1 MYVEILDF
9 GALELF
15 SSYGYIFDMQHL
27 VQYFLRYCCVTLVGE
42 DWDKDVVASQMDV
55 VIGSPASNI
64 LQFGCLG
71 DLLVPEED
79 AFEASVETTPNDVG
93 ISPDPTLSNGSKV
106 QDIKCS
112 KATPYDIFQN

>member
-42 DWDKDVVASQMDV
+42 DWDKDVVASQIDV
-55 VIGSPASNI
+55 VIGSPASKI
-64 LQFGCLG
+64 LQLGCLG

-79 AFEASVETTPNDVG
+79 ASVEVIPNDVG
-93 ISPDPTLSNGSKV
+93 ISPDPTLSKGS
-106 QDIKCS
+106 
-112 KATPYDIFQN
+112 